1 MASDEEVVKVMNQV
15 FLFVH
20 EMKALLQVT
29 GTQFSREAL
38 GLDQHL
44 PLAAVIESMKY
55 SLQR

>member
-1 MASDEEVVKVMNQV
+1 VKVMNQV